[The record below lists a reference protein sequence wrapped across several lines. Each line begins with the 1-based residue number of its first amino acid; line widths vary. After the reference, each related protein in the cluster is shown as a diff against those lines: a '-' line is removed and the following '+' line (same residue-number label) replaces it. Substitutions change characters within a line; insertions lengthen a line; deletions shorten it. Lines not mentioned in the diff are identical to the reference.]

1 MSSTTS
7 RTKANALTQVQA
19 LIAGTAKHFPNAQF
33 TLGKT
38 AYTTASLTQLLQGL
52 LNAINVA
59 IAAHASV
66 TDALRALAQ
75 VDAQVAP
82 VIRLYKRYVLSMFG
96 DATQDLA
103 DFGMAPPKQRMP
115 KTGEE
120 TAAAAAKAKATRE
133 ARGTKGAKAKRAIK
147 GDVTG
152 VTITPVTSSEPAADA
167 APSAPSQTASSTS
180 TAPSPNGAAT
190 APK

>member
-1 MSSTTS
+1 MTSTTS
-7 RTKANALTQVQA
+7 RNKADAFAQVQA

-33 TLGKT
+33 TLGKV

-52 LNAINVA
+52 VNAINVVV
-59 IAAHASV
+59 AAHASV

-75 VDAQVAP
+75 VDAQVWP

-103 DFGMAPPKQRMP
+103 DFGMTPPKQRKP

-133 ARGTKGAKAKRAIK
+133 ARSTKSAKAKLAIK

-152 VTITPVTSSEPAADA
+152 VTITPVTSSQAAA
-167 APSAPSQTASSTS
+167 AAATSAPSQTASSTS
-180 TAPSPNGAAT
+180 TAPASAL
-190 APK
+190 K